1 MALPNRVKADFGQ
14 ELTIDAATFTGS
26 AQSMGSFSQPPSMVI
41 IQNDTTVTVSIRRF
55 SDPSQTGI
63 SFANGVRLVLDMNTN
78 RAMAEFFSFFANN
91 PILVSGAAGT
101 GLFKI
106 AYVYGVA

>member
-14 ELTIDAATFTGS
+14 ELTIDSATFTGS
-26 AQSMGSFSQPPSMVI
+26 NQSMGTFNQAPSMVI
-41 IQNDTTVTVSIRRF
+41 IQNDSTVTVSLKRF

-63 SFANGVRLVLDMNTN
+63 SFATGVRLVLDMNSN
-78 RAMAEFFSFFANN
+78 RAMAEFFSFMAAH

-106 AYVYGVA
+106 AFIYGVP

>member
-14 ELTIDAATFTGS
+14 ELTIDSSTFTGS
-26 AQSMGSFSQPPSMVI
+26 NQSIGSFIQPPSMII
-41 IQNDTTVTVSIRRF
+41 IQNDASVTVSIKRF

-63 SFANGVRLVLDMNTN
+63 SFVTGTRLVLDMNSN
-78 RAMAEFFSFFANN
+78 RAMAEFFSFFANHS
-91 PILVSGAAGT
+91 ILVSGTAGT

>member
-14 ELTIDAATFTGS
+14 ELTINAATFTGA
-26 AQSMGSFSQPPSMVI
+26 AQSMGSFIQPPSMVI
-41 IQNDTTVTVSIRRF
+41 IQNDTDQTVAIRRF
-55 SDPSQTGI
+55 ADPSQNGI
-63 SFANGVRLVLDMNTN
+63 SFVNGTRLVLDMNTN
-78 RAMAEFFSFFANN
+78 RAMAEFFSFFATH
-91 PILVSGAAGT
+91 PILVSGTAGT